1 MNTTLNRYS
10 IVFFVAFVSVFL
22 GIYRP
27 LQARSFDASEN
38 SSSNDINKD
47 SNLADNSISIPNNSL
62 INKLFAPNSS
72 ELFFRE
78 GREKFDR
85 EIDYLLDRRLTV
97 SDDLLK
103 IQDDIFQQ
111 QQELEN
117 NPQLNITP
125 DSIDIHG
132 CTPRDKRTVIL
143 KYVCKTSLF

>member
-10 IVFFVAFVSVFL
+10 IVLFAAIVSIFI
-22 GIYRP
+22 GIDRH
-27 LQARSFDASEN
+27 LQARSIDALENN
-38 SSSNDINKD
+38 SSKNINKD
-47 SNLADNSISIPNNSL
+47 SNLADNSISVPNSSL
-62 INKLFAPNSS
+62 INGLFAPNSS

-111 QQELEN
+111 QRELEN

-125 DSIDIHG
+125 DSIDIQ
-132 CTPRDKRTVIL
+132 
-143 KYVCKTSLF
+143 